1 MANDTATVERV
12 DRLEEIMMQV
22 AYEHTKTEMEL
33 RSLSREMKDFKQE
46 MSDFKQEMSDF
57 KQEMS
62 DFKQE
67 MSGFKQ
73 EMLASK
79 KENDRRW
86 GDLVNKLG
94 TLVEDIVAPSLP
106 RIVKDDFGLPEIDDF
121 MVLRRVRNKQLGAVA
136 EFDCLI
142 VAGDT
147 VFINETK
154 SKPKKEHVD
163 EFLGKLESLFDYF
176 PEYTGKKIVPFFSS
190 LFLREDIVQYL
201 TRHSIYG
208 LGMGED
214 VMEVLNL
221 EQVKARS
228 RQ

>member
-1 MANDTATVERV
+1 MPEQALIEKV

-33 RSLSREMKDFKQE
+33 RSLSKEMKAFKQE
-46 MSDFKQEMSDF
+46 MSDFKQEMW
-57 KQEMS
+57 K
-62 DFKQE
+62 
-67 MSGFKQ
+67 
-73 EMLASK
+73 SK

-106 RIVKDDFGLPEIDDF
+106 RIVREDFGVPEIDDF
-121 MVLRRVRNKQLGAVA
+121 MVTRRVRDKKQGSVA

-142 VAGDT
+142 IAGDT

-154 SKPKKEHVD
+154 SKPKREHVD
-163 EFLGKLESLFDYF
+163 AFLEKIERLPEFF
-176 PEYTGKKIVPFFSS
+176 PDFADKKIVP
-190 LFLREDIVQYL
+190 LFASMYIPEEIVHYL
-201 TRHSIYG
+201 TGHAIYA

-214 VMEVLNL
+214 VMEVLNMEVIGTL
-221 EQVKARS
+221 
-228 RQ
+228 